1 MAKYFVE
8 NGALC
13 DCDGRLIECETSSA
27 QANKISQE
35 FALRIAYGLNMTEPG
50 ALKCLPRDEDLDKL
64 DAMAKDIIKDKGY
77 EGLGG
82 SLEKLVREAREI
94 KKERD
99 AFLNAIR
106 DTNGFPLPNQ

>member
-13 DCDGRLIECETSSA
+13 DSSGRLIECDTSA
-27 QANKISQE
+27 APANKISQE

-50 ALKCLPRDEDLDKL
+50 ALKCLPNDDDLDKL
-64 DAMAKDIIKDKGY
+64 EALAKDIIKAEGY
-77 EGLGG
+77 VGRGG

-106 DTNGFPLPNQ
+106 DVNGFPLKN